1 MIYFSIGKASL
12 CSWYW
17 YTTWTRSL
25 EFFFHGWPD
34 WSVQQPSGRGKERN
48 LIGICVFKKLS
59 YILCFNQQDAHDSIE
74 DKLRASVSAAKV
86 VSKVRRH
93 WFGNV
98 SRRNNTPTFLLFFLY
113 TQEDADVIAI
123 AISRSV
129 ADSISKRNVADNQE
143 METAIALSLVDQ
155 PLNLDRRHAEI
166 LHHDEIADIGDE
178 KWFGYRTM
186 NAFCTLLR
194 QDFPHINGFYNLQ
207 WG

>member
-1 MIYFSIGKASL
+1 MF
-12 CSWYW
+12 
-17 YTTWTRSL
+17 
-25 EFFFHGWPD
+25 PD
-34 WSVQQPSGRGKERN
+34 EITHQRFY
-48 LIGICVFKKLS
+48 C
-59 YILCFNQQDAHDSIE
+59 
-74 DKLRASVSAAKV
+74 
-86 VSKVRRH
+86 
-93 WFGNV
+93 
-98 SRRNNTPTFLLFFLY
+98 FFLY

-178 KWFGYRTM
+178 NWFGYRTM